1 MIEKSIVKLM
11 QYGLATGLIARE
23 DRRYMV
29 NHILELLKIDAI
41 SDEALA
47 QVMEFDGEDKSV
59 VDQLEDILSDICDYA
74 YENGLMEEN
83 SIGYRD
89 LFDTK
94 VMGLLVDRPAHV
106 IEKFWQDYRED
117 PVKATDAYYKFS
129 QDTDYIR
136 RYRIRKD
143 MKWVAPTQYGD
154 LDITI
159 NLSKPEKDP
168 KAIAAARNAA
178 SASLQ
183 SRRHIPNV
191 SCAWKMK
198 AMPEDWIT
206 RPGRITGLFL

>member
-1 MIEKSIVKLM
+1 MAKRPVMERKEGKSMIENSIVKLM
-11 QYGLATGLIARE
+11 QYGLATGLISRE

-59 VDQLEDILSDICDYA
+59 VDQLEDILSDICDYT

-143 MKWVAPTQYGD
+143 MK
-154 LDITI
+154 
-159 NLSKPEKDP
+159 
-168 KAIAAARNAA
+168 
-178 SASLQ
+178 
-183 SRRHIPNV
+183 
-191 SCAWKMK
+191 
-198 AMPEDWIT
+198 
-206 RPGRITGLFL
+206 